1 MAPPPTEVGE
11 IITPDSP
18 PPDGGR
24 GAWLVVLGAMVSAVH
39 TWGIVNSF
47 GVFQTYYE
55 REFFMATNHHPEVS
69 SSAIS
74 WIGSVPRVLL
84 MMGGVISGPLFD
96 KGHLRLLLVAG
107 HGLVFLGMFATSF
120 CTKYYQLLLA
130 QGICV
135 GLGCGLLYLPCAAAV
150 GQWFEKRRAL
160 AMGMQSV
167 GSPIAGIVLPIIF
180 SKLQPHLGFGWATH
194 IIALI
199 LLGLSAVP
207 LVFVEIR
214 TGSPGGVV
222 DKPRRAFFD
231 RTFLK
236 DAPMLV
242 FTAAIFCAFIGLWV
256 PFFYAQ
262 LYSIRFKM
270 SSLQFSP
277 YFVTLLNVGSALGR
291 IILPWV
297 AVYAGALNT
306 ILCMTAFCAVLGFLW
321 LGIVNFPGLV
331 VFAVLYGLFQ
341 GGLVSM
347 LPGSAVPLTLDM
359 SRLGTR
365 MGTSYMFWGISV
377 LAGTPIAGAILGRGG
392 DLAWKG
398 LIAYSG
404 ATLAGG
410 SVLLILALVLH
421 RRERHE

>member
-1 MAPPPTEVGE
+1 MAPPPTEGGE

-18 PPDGGR
+18 PPDGGH

-55 REFFMATNHHPEVS
+55 RELFMAADHHLEVS

-74 WIGSVPRVLL
+74 WIGSLQGALL
-84 MMGGVISGPLFD
+84 MMGGVVSGPLFD
-96 KGHLRLLLVAG
+96 MGHLRLLLVTS
-107 HGLVFLGMFATSF
+107 HELVFLGM
-120 CTKYYQLLLA
+120 
-130 QGICV
+130 
-135 GLGCGLLYLPCAAAV
+135 LLYLSCAAAV

-160 AMGMQSV
+160 AMGMY
-167 GSPIAGIVLPIIF
+167 
-180 SKLQPHLGFGWATH
+180 KLQPRLGFGWATR
-194 IIALI
+194 IIALV
-199 LLGLSAVP
+199 LLVLCAIP
-207 LVFVEIR
+207 LVFVKTRI
-214 TGSPGGVV
+214 GDSGGPRH
-222 DKPRRAFFD
+222 KQRRAFFD
-231 RTFLK
+231 TTFFR

-242 FTAAIFCAFIGLWV
+242 FTAAIICAFLGLWL

-262 LYSIRFKM
+262 LYSIRFEV
-270 SSLQFSP
+270 SSVQFSP

-291 IILPWV
+291 IIPPWI

-306 ILCMTAFCAVLGFLW
+306 MLCMMALCAMLGFLW
-321 LGIVNFPGLV
+321 MGITNFTGLV

-341 GGLVSM
+341 RGLVSM
-347 LPGSAVPLTLDM
+347 LPGSIVPLTPDM

-365 MGTSYMFWGISV
+365 MGTSYMFLGLSV

>member
-1 MAPPPTEVGE
+1 MAPQPTQEGEV
-11 IITPDSP
+11 IAPDPP
-18 PPDGGR
+18 PPDGSR
-24 GAWLVVLGAMVSAVH
+24 DAWLVVLGAMVFAVH

-55 REFFMATNHHPEVS
+55 RELFMAADHHQ
-69 SSAIS
+69 
-74 WIGSVPRVLL
+74 
-84 MMGGVISGPLFD
+84 GVFLVHYLVD
-96 KGHLRLLLVAG
+96 RDHLRLLFVAG

-120 CTKYYQLLLA
+120 CTKHYELLLA

-150 GQWFEKRRAL
+150 GQWFEKRQAL

-167 GSPIAGIVLPIIF
+167 GSPIAGIILPIIF
-180 SKLQPHLGFGWATH
+180 RNLQPRLGFGWATRV
-194 IIALI
+194 IALI

-207 LVFVEIR
+207 HVFVKAG
-214 TGSPGGVV
+214 TGGPGGIR
-222 DKPRRAFFD
+222 DKQRRAFFD
-231 RTFLK
+231 TTFLG
-236 DAPMLV
+236 DVSMLV
-242 FTAAIFCAFIGLWV
+242 FTAAISCVFLRLWA

-262 LYSIRFKM
+262 LYSIRFEV
-270 SSLQFSP
+270 SSVQFSP
-277 YFVTLLNVGSALGR
+277 YFVTLLNVGSALSR
-291 IILPWV
+291 IIPPWV
-297 AVYAGALNT
+297 AVYTGAPNT
-306 ILCMTAFCAVLGFLW
+306 MLCMTTLCKVLGFMW
-321 LGIVNFPGLV
+321 MGISNFPGLV

-341 GGLVSM
+341 GGLVRM
-347 LPGSAVPLTLDM
+347 LPSSIMALTPDM
-359 SRLGTR
+359 RRLGTR
-365 MGTSYMFWGISV
+365 MGTSYMFLGLSV
-377 LAGTPIAGAILGRGG
+377 LARTPIAGAILGRGG